1 MNETPET
8 ELITRSKEGHEE
20 AIAELFH
27 RHYPASLHL
36 AWGILRH
43 PDDAQDAVQTA
54 YFLAFRRLEKFR
66 GESSFKTWITRI
78 VVNCCLLQIREARH
92 RANWTPLEDRHQS
105 QAADLMPSRT
115 PNPERSAWCS
125 EIASAFSTSVARL
138 PKHLREPYALF
149 TVAELPLQEVATAL
163 GLTISATKTRLFRAR
178 AWMRTS
184 LKPVWAG
191 ARGC

>member
-1 MNETPET
+1 MNETNET
-8 ELITRSKEGHEE
+8 ELITRSKEGNQE

-36 AWGILRH
+36 AGGILRH

-78 VVNCCLLQIREARH
+78 VVNCCLLQLREARH
-92 RANWTPLEDRHQS
+92 RVDWKPLEDRHQPQRQNS
-105 QAADLMPSRT
+105 VPSRT
-115 PNPERSAWCS
+115 PNPERSAWCG
-125 EIASAFSTSVARL
+125 EIASALSASMARL
-138 PKHLREPYALF
+138 PKHLREPYTLF
-149 TVAELPLQEVATAL
+149 TVAELPLQEVATSL

-191 ARGC
+191 ARG

>member
-1 MNETPET
+1 MNETNET
-8 ELITRSKEGHEE
+8 ELISRSKEGNQE

-66 GESSFKTWITRI
+66 GDSSFKTWITRI
-78 VVNCCLLQIREARH
+78 VVNCCLLQLRDAKH
-92 RANWTPLEDRHQS
+92 RVRWTPLEDKHQPRRH
-105 QAADLMPSRT
+105 DLVPSRT
-115 PNPERSAWCS
+115 PNPERSAWCG
-125 EIASAFSTSVARL
+125 EISSALSTSMARL
-138 PKHLREPYALF
+138 PKHLREPYTLF
-149 TVAELPLQEVATAL
+149 TVAELPLQEIATSL

-184 LKPVWAG
+184 LEPVWAG
-191 ARGC
+191 ARG